1 MGVDCLFPGSG
12 LPLTW
17 GVVLRMWEWPA
28 ADPGLVLY
36 SLFYRSDISCCNLQ
50 STHPSIHSSI
60 SHPSIH
66 PSTHLPSIHPSFF
79 HPSSIHPSIFH
90 PSSIHTSI
98 HFPSIHP
105 FFHLSIHL
113 STSQERAHNPA
124 GPVPG
129 VVARVLSGTL
139 PSSPSCTPDS
149 ALLRKGRVE
158 GEPKQDAEDVGS
170 SVPSTMHTDCFMGK
184 KVTGRGER
192 CHSGV

>member
-79 HPSSIHPSIFH
+79 HPSSIH
-90 PSSIHTSI
+90 TSI
-98 HFPSIHP
+98 HFPSIFHSYIHP
-105 FFHLSIHL
+105 FSIHP
-113 STSQERAHNPA
+113 SI
-124 GPVPG
+124 
-129 VVARVLSGTL
+129 L
-139 PSSPSCTPDS
+139 PSVHPSVHFPRASPQPCWPSPRGRCQGAVWNS
-149 ALLRKGRVE
+149 AFLSLLY
-158 GEPKQDAEDVGS
+158 
-170 SVPSTMHTDCFMGK
+170 T
-184 KVTGRGER
+184 
-192 CHSGV
+192 